1 MELHQIDLS
10 IADFILLAL
19 YFLGMLYIGFF
30 VARRKSHRGVSSTEE
45 FILAGRGVTLPIF
58 IGTLVATWYGN
69 ILGIGEFIYN
79 DGIVAWVCFAFPY
92 YIAAAFFAV
101 FIAKKIR
108 LSNVRTIP
116 EQMLNS
122 YGRSASVVAS
132 IIVLIITIPAAY
144 ILILGVLIQV
154 FIGWELWIC
163 IVLGTTLSLAY
174 LFTGGFRADILTN
187 SAQFVLMYIGFA
199 VLLYYTVQHFGSPQ
213 NMLDLLSGNHL
224 EVTGNYGWQFVAVWF
239 IISFQTFVDPGFHQ
253 RCAAAKTPQTAKRGI
268 IISIIFWMIFD
279 FLTLSTGLYAAAY
292 IDTANPMMSYP
303 LLANEVLPYFWKGL
317 FFVTLLATVM
327 STLDS
332 YSFISG
338 ITIGNDLLKPMKK
351 KIKLIRRSTTES
363 LTKIGLAITSIVGI
377 IIATAIPSAVQIIYK
392 TASIAVPGL
401 LFPLI
406 ITYSNNFRIKKDKI
420 VLIMLSG
427 SLISAIWTIANAFAY
442 KTDFLFSD
450 IFINIEP
457 MVPGILVSLVLCLI
471 YVEKTSRI
479 K

>member
-10 IADFILLAL
+10 LADFLLLAL

-30 VARRKSHRGVSSTEE
+30 VARRKSLSGVTSTEE

-132 IIVLIITIPAAY
+132 IIVLIVTIPAAY

-154 FIGWELWIC
+154 FIGWELWLC
-163 IVLGTTLSLAY
+163 IILGTTLSLAY

-199 VLLYYTVQHFGSPQ
+199 VLLYYTIQHFGSPQ
-213 NMLDLLSGNHL
+213 NMLDLLPEKHL
-224 EVTGNYGWQFVAVWF
+224 EVTGNYGWQFVVVWF

-253 RCAAAKTPQTAKRGI
+253 RCAAAKTPETAKRGI

-338 ITIGNDLLKPMKK
+338 ITIGNDLLKPLKT
-351 KIKLIRRSTTES
+351 KIKFISRSSTES
-363 LTKIGLAITSIVGI
+363 LTKIGLAFTSIVGI
-377 IIATAIPSAVQIIYK
+377 VIAIAIPSAVQIIYK

-406 ITYSNNFRIKKDKI
+406 ITYSNNFRINKDRI

-427 SLISAIWTIANAFAY
+427 SLISAVWTIANTFAY
-442 KTDFLFSD
+442 KRDFLFSE

-471 YVEKTSRI
+471 YVKKQVR
-479 K
+479 

>member
-1 MELHQIDLS
+1 MELHQIDFS
-10 IADFILLAL
+10 VADYLLLAL
-19 YFLGMLYIGFF
+19 YFVGMLYIGFF
-30 VARRKSHRGVSSTEE
+30 IARRKSIKGVTSTEE

-122 YGRSASVVAS
+122 YGRSASIVAS

-154 FIGWELWIC
+154 FIGWELWLC
-163 IVLGTTLSLAY
+163 IIIGTTLSMAY

-199 VLLYYTVQHFGSPQ
+199 VLLYYSIHHFGSP
-213 NMLDLLSGNHL
+213 LEVLSSLPDKHL
-224 EVTGNYGWQFVAVWF
+224 ELKGNYGWQFVIVWF

-253 RCAAAKTPQTAKRGI
+253 RCAAAKTPEVAKRGI
-268 IISIIFWMIFD
+268 IISIVFWMIFD

-292 IDTANPMMSYP
+292 IDTTNPMMSYP
-303 LLANEVLPYFWKGL
+303 LLADAVLPYFWKGL

-338 ITIGNDLLKPMKK
+338 ITIGNDLLKP
-351 KIKLIRRSTTES
+351 IKNKVSIIKELSTES

-377 IIATAIPSAVQIIYK
+377 LIATAIPSAVQIIYK

-406 ITYSNNFRIKKDKI
+406 ITYSKNLKI
-420 VLIMLSG
+420 HRNKVVIIMLSA
-427 SLISAIWTIANAFAY
+427 SLISALWTFANNMAY
-442 KTDFLFSD
+442 KRDFLFSE

-457 MVPGILVSLVLCLI
+457 MVAGIFVSLLLCII
-471 YVEKTSRI
+471 YVKKI